1 MSFLPLTLEEMQAR
15 NWDQC
20 DFVLV
25 TGDAYVDHPSFGIA
39 IIGRLLEAEGFRV
52 GIIAQPDRNK
62 AEDFQVFGRPRIG
75 FMVSSGNLDS
85 MLNNYTASKKR
96 RSEDDYAPGG
106 KGGKR
111 PNRAV
116 IVYCQMIRR
125 LYGDV
130 PIVIGGIEA
139 SLRRNPHYDY
149 WDDRIRH
156 SILVDS
162 QADLLIFGMGEK
174 QIWELSKFSQRNVPL
189 TKLQHIAGT
198 AFLTKQEPHI
208 DTAIYLPSFAEISQS
223 KAKYAESIRMIEHEQ
238 NPFLGKPLV
247 QEEETGW
254 LVMNPPAKPL
264 TTAEM
269 DSVYALPY
277 ERTWHPRYESLGGVP
292 ALDEVEFSITSHRGC
307 FGGCSFCAIT
317 SHQGRIIQ
325 NRSHESILQE
335 IEAMTRSPRFKGYV
349 HDIGGP
355 SANFRIPSCG
365 KQMKVGA
372 CQHRQ
377 CLFPDLC
384 PSLIVDHSDYFE
396 LLRKARKIPK
406 VKKVFV
412 RSGIRYDYLL
422 ADPKAR
428 EYLKELCQYHISGQL
443 KVAPEHVAKK
453 ALHYMGKPQAEV
465 FDRFRKMYQEVN
477 QELGRN
483 QYLVPYFM
491 TSHPGCGLSDAI
503 ELAEYVRD
511 LGFQPEQVQDFIPT
525 PGSIS
530 TAMYYSGI
538 DPMSGQDVVVVKA
551 PEKRSLQRA
560 LLQYKKPENRQTVI
574 KALQLGKREDLM
586 GNHPKALISFQK
598 QKAKKPT
605 RRSGFRSK

>member
-1 MSFLPLTLEEMQAR
+1 
-15 NWDQC
+15 
-20 DFVLV
+20 
-25 TGDAYVDHPSFGIA
+25 
-39 IIGRLLEAEGFRV
+39 
-52 GIIAQPDRNK
+52 
-62 AEDFQVFGRPRIG
+62 
-75 FMVSSGNLDS
+75 
-85 MLNNYTASKKR
+85 
-96 RSEDDYAPGG
+96 
-106 KGGKR
+106 
-111 PNRAV
+111 
-116 IVYCQMIRR
+116 
-125 LYGDV
+125 
-130 PIVIGGIEA
+130 
-139 SLRRNPHYDY
+139 
-149 WDDRIRH
+149 
-156 SILVDS
+156 
-162 QADLLIFGMGEK
+162 
-174 QIWELSKFSQRNVPL
+174 
-189 TKLQHIAGT
+189 
-198 AFLTKQEPHI
+198 
-208 DTAIYLPSFAEISQS
+208 
-223 KAKYAESIRMIEHEQ
+223 
-238 NPFLGKPLV
+238 
-247 QEEETGW
+247 
-254 LVMNPPAKPL
+254 
-264 TTAEM
+264 
-269 DSVYALPY
+269 
-277 ERTWHPRYESLGGVP
+277 
-292 ALDEVEFSITSHRGC
+292 
-307 FGGCSFCAIT
+307 
-317 SHQGRIIQ
+317 
-325 NRSHESILQE
+325 
-335 IEAMTRSPRFKGYV
+335 MTRSPRFKGYV

-396 LLRKARKIPK
+396 LLRKARMIPK

-428 EYLKELCQYHISGQL
+428 EYLKELCQHHISGQL
-443 KVAPEHVAKK
+443 KVAPEHVAKQ

-538 DPMSGQDVVVVKA
+538 DPLSGQDVVVVKA

-586 GNHPKALISFQK
+586 GNHPKALIGFQK
-598 QKAKKPT
+598 QKTKKPT